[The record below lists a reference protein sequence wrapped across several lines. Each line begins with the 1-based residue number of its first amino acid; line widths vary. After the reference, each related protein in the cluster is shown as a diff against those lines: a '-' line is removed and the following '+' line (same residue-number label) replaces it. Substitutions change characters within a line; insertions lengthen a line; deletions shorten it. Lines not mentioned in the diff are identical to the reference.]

1 MKSCQININKEIKI
15 LKDLKHNWYWN
26 EGREYSKIEL
36 KYISLFL
43 LEFNKHFLIKNTRV
57 YPTINNEI
65 ELEWCN
71 SLFDI
76 SIKFKPREN
85 GFMFCILDLT
95 TSKYKVVKIKRNC
108 NWWKNKNL
116 KVLNKF

>member
-15 LKDLKHNWYWN
+15 LKDLKHNWFWN

-76 SIKFKPREN
+76 SIKLLFIISI
-85 GFMFCILDLT
+85 ILLDSLYL
-95 TSKYKVVKIKRNC
+95 S
-108 NWWKNKNL
+108 NKL
-116 KVLNKF
+116 LI